1 MKATLSRWSPLPLRI
16 LLGIGCV
23 HHGWHNVIMADER
36 QAFTWMLREIG
47 NTNPTVLLWIISAT
61 SFVGGLALL
70 TGAFVRQVAV
80 PLAVNVA
87 AILFVMH
94 VPNGFDYLKLT
105 AVTAQGPQYGMP
117 GYEVS
122 LLYMAGLM
130 SLGLSGAGPLSVD
143 WARARKRRRDGAGH
157 GSAVPAAPTAG
168 RPAHTVG
175 LGRSS
180 LRAPTG
186 THTL

>member
-1 MKATLSRWSPLPLRI
+1 MTTTLSRWSPLPLRI

-47 NTNPTVLLWIISAT
+47 TTSPTTLLWIISAT

-70 TGAFVRQVAV
+70 AGAFVRQLAV

-130 SLGLSGAGPLSVD
+130 SLGLAGAGPMSVD
-143 WARARKRRRDGAGH
+143 RALARKRRRDGAPRG
-157 GSAVPAAPTAG
+157 ATVRAAPIAYP
-168 RPAHTVG
+168 PAHTVD
-175 LGRSS
+175 LGRPS
-180 LRAPTG
+180 LREPTVR
-186 THTL
+186 HTL